1 MKRRALLVPLLALF
15 GATPASGQSL
25 SGDYVFQSPQGPV
38 SLQLQHTGAQV
49 TGIMTGA
56 DGSINQLEG
65 TFDGQMAT
73 GTIVVGSGT
82 GWFAAG
88 FLEGG
93 LTLLV
98 ADVDPTTGQPN
109 IDDGWRLDFNR
120 AGQAAGP
127 PAAGAAAQGAAAT
140 VAPGPQAAAHQAAPA
155 QSSQDSPLVQEW
167 LGHLRGKRVT
177 YRDSYS
183 SNDASGYG
191 GYSNRSTAYL
201 CSDGGFHY
209 ESRSRVSVD
218 VGGAFGGSGG
228 DDSFSG
234 SWRIVEQNGQAL
246 LQYQRSD
253 QAGTEQGQW
262 IALGYR
268 DGQTF
273 FDSSRVYV
281 TDDNDRCP

>member
-1 MKRRALLVPLLALF
+1 MIMKRRALLVPLLVLF
-15 GATPASGQSL
+15 GATPAAGQSL
-25 SGDYVFQSPQGPV
+25 SGVYVFQSPQGPV
-38 SLQLQHTGAQV
+38 TLELQHTGAQV
-49 TGIMTGA
+49 TGTMSGA
-56 DGSINQLEG
+56 DGSINQLDG
-65 TFDGQMAT
+65 TFDGQKAT
-73 GTIVVGSGT
+73 GTIVVGSGA

-109 IDDGWRLDFNR
+109 IDDGWRLDFIR
-120 AGQAAGP
+120 APGSQAA
-127 PAAGAAAQGAAAT
+127 AAAS
-140 VAPGPQAAAHQAAPA
+140 APGPQAAAPQAALA
-155 QSSQDSPLVQEW
+155 QPSQDSPLVQEW

-191 GYSNRSTAYL
+191 GYSNRATAYL

-234 SWRIVEQNGQAL
+234 SWRIVEQNGQVL
-246 LQYQRSD
+246 LQYQRSE
-253 QAGTEQGQW
+253 QAGTEQGEW

-273 FDSSRVYV
+273 FDNSRVYV

>member
-25 SGDYVFQSPQGPV
+25 SGVYVFQSPQGPV
-38 SLQLQHTGAQV
+38 TLELRHTGAQV
-49 TGIMTGA
+49 TGTMTGA

-65 TFDGQMAT
+65 TFDGQKAT

-109 IDDGWRLDFNR
+109 IDDGWRLDFTR
-120 AGQAAGP
+120 AGQAVGQPATGAG
-127 PAAGAAAQGAAAT
+127 AQGAAS
-140 VAPGPQAAAHQAAPA
+140 QAAPT
-155 QSSQDSPLVQEW
+155 QPSQDSPLVQEW

-191 GYSNRSTAYL
+191 GYSNRATAYL

-246 LQYQRSD
+246 LQYQRSE
-253 QAGTEQGQW
+253 QAGTEQGEW

-273 FDSSRVYV
+273 FDSSRVHV

>member
-1 MKRRALLVPLLALF
+1 MKRRALLPLLALL

-25 SGDYVFQSPQGPV
+25 SGVYVFQSQQGPV
-38 SLQLQHTGAQV
+38 TLELQHTGAEV
-49 TGIMTGA
+49 TGTMTGA
-56 DGSINQLEG
+56 DGSINRIEG
-65 TFDGQMAT
+65 TFDGQKAT

-98 ADVDPTTGQPN
+98 ADVDPATGQPN
-109 IDDGWRLDFNR
+109 IDDGWRLDFTR
-120 AGQAAGP
+120 AGQAAGQ
-127 PAAGAAAQGAAAT
+127 PAPGAGAQSAAAPG
-140 VAPGPQAAAHQAAPA
+140 APGPQAAAPQAAPA
-155 QSSQDSPLVQEW
+155 QPSQDSPLVQEW

-177 YRDSYS
+177 HRDSYS

-191 GYSNRSTAYL
+191 GYSNRATAFL

-234 SWRIVEQNGQAL
+234 SWRIVEQSGQAL
-246 LQYQRSD
+246 LQYQRSE
-253 QAGTEQGQW
+253 QAGTEQGEW

-273 FDSSRVYV
+273 FDNSRVYV

>member
-1 MKRRALLVPLLALF
+1 MNRRALLVPLLALL

-25 SGDYVFQSPQGPV
+25 SGVYVFQSPQGPV
-38 SLQLQHTGAQV
+38 TLELQHTDARV
-49 TGIMTGA
+49 TGTMTGA
-56 DGSINQLEG
+56 DGSTNQLDG
-65 TFDGQMAT
+65 TFDGQKAT

-109 IDDGWRLDFNR
+109 IDDGWRLDFTR
-120 AGQAAGP
+120 AGQAAGQV
-127 PAAGAAAQGAAAT
+127 ATGAGAQGAAADG
-140 VAPGPQAAAHQAAPA
+140 AHDPQAAASQAAPT
-155 QSSQDSPLVQEW
+155 QPSQDSPLVQEW

-183 SNDASGYG
+183 SNDARGYG
-191 GYSNRSTAYL
+191 GYSNRATAYL

-246 LQYQRSD
+246 LQYQLSE

-273 FDSSRVYV
+273 FDNSRVSV